1 MVFANNVSYMY
12 IYYHLAIIGKGF
24 LIHIRSHY
32 PCFDSLEGTKA
43 VSCWYD
49 LTKRWAVP
57 SLFARVLFLY
67 D

>member
-32 PCFDSLEGTKA
+32 TCNNWVTICVGQLSSLRENISTQK
-43 VSCWYD
+43 V
-49 LTKRWAVP
+49 
-57 SLFARVLFLY
+57 
-67 D
+67 